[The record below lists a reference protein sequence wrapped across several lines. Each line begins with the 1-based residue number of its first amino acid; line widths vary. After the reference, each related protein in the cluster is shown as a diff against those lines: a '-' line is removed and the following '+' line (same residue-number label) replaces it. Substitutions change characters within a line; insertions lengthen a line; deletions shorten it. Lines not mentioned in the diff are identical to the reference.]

1 LFLICIDKD
10 PHFIT
15 LDGTKFS
22 YHGECDLVMI
32 KNPKFDGDLGLS
44 VHIRTEIV
52 TSWSLISNAAIRI
65 GSDSFELVN
74 NGNYYYNGVES
85 AELPQKLAGRYNIS
99 KSGELEGE
107 ASSRLSF
114 EINMLGGHA
123 IRFSINKGMI
133 SVKASRNFGSIGG
146 LLGIDGISGVVGR
159 DGKNQ
164 LSDPS
169 TMADEWQVND
179 DDNMLFHD
187 IRAPQYPEKCKMP
200 LATSN
205 IRRLRRDQHLLAM
218 AEIACKDV
226 DTDFKDFCIED
237 ILQTNDITLANE
249 YLEGIAA

>member
-1 LFLICIDKD
+1 
-10 PHFIT
+10 
-15 LDGTKFS
+15 
-22 YHGECDLVMI
+22 MI

-74 NGNYYYNGVES
+74 NGNYYFNGEKS
-85 AELPQKLAGRYNIS
+85 AELPTPLAGRYNVS
-99 KSGELEGE
+99 KSGEGE
-107 ASSRLSF
+107 ATSRLSF
-114 EINMLGGHA
+114 EIDMLGGQA

-159 DGKNQ
+159 DGQTQ
-164 LSDPS
+164 LSDPGS
-169 TMADEWQVND
+169 MAEEWQVND
-179 DDNMLFHD
+179 DENMLFHD
-187 IRAPQYPEKCKMP
+187 IRAPQYPEKCKIP
-200 LATSN
+200 IATSN
-205 IRRLRRDQHLLAM
+205 IRRLRRDQHLLTM
-218 AEIACKDV
+218 AELACEDV
-226 DTDFKDFCIED
+226 DTEFKDFCIED